1 MNLQENIS
9 LNNLDKTLTFKDIDM
24 ESEYLRAVLMTE
36 IIKMKLNRILKLVE
50 KNEEISEKS
59 PT

>member
-1 MNLQENIS
+1 MLNDNIS

>member
-1 MNLQENIS
+1 MLNDNIS

-36 IIKMKLNRILKLVE
+36 IIKMKLNSILKLVE
-50 KNEEISEKS
+50 KNEEISEKA